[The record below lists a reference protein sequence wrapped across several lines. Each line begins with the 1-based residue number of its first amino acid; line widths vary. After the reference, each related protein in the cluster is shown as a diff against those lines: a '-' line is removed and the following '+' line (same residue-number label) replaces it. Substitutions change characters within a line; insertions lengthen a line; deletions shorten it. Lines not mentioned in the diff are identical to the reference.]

1 MNEGAQNDEP
11 GRKEASGGAAGG
23 VSIINCNETEM
34 LKLCLVLTSNL

>member
-23 VSIINCNETEM
+23 VSIIINCNETEM
-34 LKLCLVLTSNL
+34 LKLC